1 MQYSDIT
8 DSLAERWEKN
18 KNVNRLTGK
27 KIKTYGKI
35 YNMYHKYAND
45 MQYVKFVVD
54 KAIVYPPYED
64 DQEYNNNKDLESS
77 DKYY

>member
-18 KNVNRLTGK
+18 KNVNPLTGG

-35 YNMYHKYAND
+35 YNMYYKYVNYMVPEEIYEPIEYLPYD
-45 MQYVKFVVD
+45 SD
-54 KAIVYPPYED
+54 KGYDSNE
-64 DQEYNNNKDLESS
+64 DLESS